1 MPDYSAETTVKHSA
15 VCMALN
21 YASAKKEA
29 EPGAL
34 SFVLWQREED
44 NNDLWLVLEKK
55 KKLKRQS
62 TVNQLDEET
71 QEGGTALSK

>member
-1 MPDYSAETTVKHSA
+1 MPNYSAETTVKRSA
-15 VCMALN
+15 VCMALH

-44 NNDLWLVLEKK
+44 NDLWLVLEKK
-55 KKLKRQS
+55 KR
-62 TVNQLDEET
+62 
-71 QEGGTALSK
+71 

>member
-1 MPDYSAETTVKHSA
+1 MPDYSAETTVKRSA

-55 KKLKRQS
+55 KIKRQS
-62 TVNQLDEET
+62 TVNQLDEEM